1 MCVYTRYGRTL
12 TINVVAFLCGCT
24 HAMVGMLTIN
34 VVAFLCGCT
43 HAMVG
48 MLTIN
53 VVAFLCGCHTLW
65 SGR

>member
-34 VVAFLCGCT
+34 VVAFLCACT

-48 MLTIN
+48 
-53 VVAFLCGCHTLW
+53 
-65 SGR
+65 R